1 MKIMYH
7 TCACDD
13 VSVAGAMHARV
24 DVADLMNLAGR
35 AGVRIRALAVEL
47 GTVVVRTEKQ
57 VVQITHI

>member
-1 MKIMYH
+1 MKIVYH